1 MQEDYEAANAKT
13 EELRQNKKKYKDT
26 IRKAS
31 ELLDGLA
38 DEKGR
43 WIESSKLK
51 KELYQSI
58 IGDVLMSAGIIA
70 YLGAFFKDY
79 RIKCIS

>member
-1 MQEDYEAANAKT
+1 MDLAQKEAELQEVLDKIQKLQEEYEAANAKT
-13 EELRQNKKKYKDT
+13 EELRQNKKKYKET

-43 WIESSKLK
+43 WIESSKIK
-51 KELYQSI
+51 AELY
-58 IGDVLMSAGIIA
+58 
-70 YLGAFFKDY
+70 
-79 RIKCIS
+79 